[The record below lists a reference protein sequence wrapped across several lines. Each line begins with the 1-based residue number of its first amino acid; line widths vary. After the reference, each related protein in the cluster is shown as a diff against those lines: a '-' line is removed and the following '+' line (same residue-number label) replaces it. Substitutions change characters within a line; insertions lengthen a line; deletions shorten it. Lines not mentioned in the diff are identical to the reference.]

1 LWIHYSGYA
10 LKKITGIP
18 AIIIPDYQHEFEIV
32 GRLAKYFKGGL
43 SIPQMMEMTF
53 EEVYFWY
60 KIYER
65 QIAESII
72 IDECKGK
79 NIPEG
84 RSMENRIDKKIK
96 KWHKVTEE

>member
-1 LWIHYSGYA
+1 M
-10 LKKITGIP
+10 
-18 AIIIPDYQHEFEIV
+18 V

-43 SIPQMMEMTF
+43 SIPQMMKMTF

-72 IDECKGK
+72 VDSCQQKGK
-79 NIPEG
+79 EIPTG
-84 RSMENRIDKKIK
+84 PAMERGINKKIEE
-96 KWHKVTEE
+96 WHNPLMEA